1 MLGSILQRLKA
12 VETSISIL
20 SNSVQSLGVDHFLE
34 RVHAIENLVAKR
46 VRRTTEY
53 TSTPCLQTSDA
64 GLRPTRRSLVG

>member
-12 VETSISIL
+12 VETSLSTL
-20 SNSVQSLGVDHFLE
+20 SNSVQSLGVDQLLE
-34 RVHAIENLVAKR
+34 RVQAMENLVAKR

-64 GLRPTRRSLVG
+64 GLRPTGRNLVG